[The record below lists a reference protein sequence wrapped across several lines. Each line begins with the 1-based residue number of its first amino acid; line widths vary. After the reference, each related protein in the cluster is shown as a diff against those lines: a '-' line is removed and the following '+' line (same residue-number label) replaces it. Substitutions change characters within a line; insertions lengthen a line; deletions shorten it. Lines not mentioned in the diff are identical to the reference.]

1 MGIMRRKFPC
11 EIKSYKSVMFYGLT
25 ARQAICVICAFA
37 LAIPTALFGNK
48 IGLSSDTIGYLLMF
62 EVIPFGA
69 AGWVEYNNM
78 ALEKF
83 AQQLIVFYGGSRR
96 RKWQFTNVETKVHDA
111 VMQLELE
118 RMTDERK
125 KELADEK
132 ARKKSER
139 KVEKA
144 KIKEEKRA
152 EKIKAK
158 ENKKSGKGEKK
169 V

>member
-1 MGIMRRKFPC
+1 MGMMRRKFPH

-25 ARQAICVICAFA
+25 ARQAICVICALA
-37 LAIPTALFGNK
+37 LAIPTAIFGNK
-48 IGLSSDTIGYLLMF
+48 FGLSSDTIGYLLII

-69 AGWVEYNNM
+69 AGWIEYNNM

-96 RKWQFTNVETKVHDA
+96 RKWQFTNTETTVHDA

-118 RMTDERK
+118 RMTMERN

-132 ARKKSER
+132 ARIKSE
-139 KVEKA
+139 KKAEKA
-144 KIKEEKRA
+144 KVKEEKKLKKI
-152 EKIKAK
+152 EKA
-158 ENKKSGKGEKK
+158 GKVRKRYE
-169 V
+169 